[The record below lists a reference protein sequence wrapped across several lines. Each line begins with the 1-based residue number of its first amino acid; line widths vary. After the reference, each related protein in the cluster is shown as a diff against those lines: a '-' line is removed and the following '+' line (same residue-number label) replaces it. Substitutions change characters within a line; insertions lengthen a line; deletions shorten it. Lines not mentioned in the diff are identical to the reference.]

1 MYKNKS
7 ILFSF
12 FHLGESELDE
22 ARNLRQDREKFLKF
36 EKDRYFEFLN
46 DDVLQLN
53 DALVHLVSSSKSTN
67 LSLDSE
73 GILKI
78 LNLKISLI
86 IFPRQSNGVMFFEY
100 DWVSNEE
107 NPLHTI
113 SDLTS
118 LRYFGT
124 QKKFNRQ
131 ENLLKVQ
138 GADNQYLSWLTL
150 AGREVGNQIGS
161 FNYYSNK
168 LGRIHLLNNAVFNRS
183 EDTDLV
189 CYNALRIVSK
199 ASGSHA
205 LHQDQFSYSDPR
217 IYSFAMN
224 EGLILSEKNRSAQ
237 QLLSKYSPILY
248 QSVFIKL
255 GFTDVSYKLLATK
268 SDLRINPRAGLY
280 DPNKIEGL
288 RELRKIFLLLKFTS
302 KIPISNYHEMEA
314 FRAYLMK
321 KFSSEIDFDDFSNS
335 LEDLFEF
342 LQDERDRE
350 SSEREGKIGWLL
362 GVLGV
367 TGFVSFIFDYVFV
380 NGNVRLIDYLSGPT
394 TWFPLLSFFA
404 VIALLYKLNK

>member
-12 FHLGESELDE
+12 FHLGESQLNEV
-22 ARNLRQDREKFLKF
+22 RNLRQDAQEFLKF
-36 EKDRYFEFLN
+36 DKDRYFQFLN
-46 DDVLQLN
+46 DDILQLN
-53 DALVHLVSSSKSTN
+53 DVLVHSVSTSNSTK
-67 LSLDSE
+67 LCLDPEGSLK
-73 GILKI
+73 L
-78 LNLKISLI
+78 LNLRISLVV
-86 IFPRQSNGVMFFEY
+86 FPSQSNGILFFEY
-100 DWVSNEE
+100 DWVSNEN
-107 NPLHTI
+107 NPLNQI
-113 SDLTS
+113 AQLSS

-124 QKKFNRQ
+124 QKKFNRP
-131 ENLLKVQ
+131 ENLLKIDEGNNEYV
-138 GADNQYLSWLTL
+138 SWLKL
-150 AGREVGNQIGS
+150 AERELGS
-161 FNYYSNK
+161 LVDSFEYYSNK
-168 LGRIHLLNNAVFNRS
+168 LGRIHLLQNEIFNNV
-183 EDTDLV
+183 EDKDLD
-189 CYNALRIVSK
+189 CYNALRIVAK
-199 ASGSHA
+199 ANGSQA
-205 LHQDQFSYSDPR
+205 LHQDQYSYSDPR

-224 EGLILSEKNRSAQ
+224 EGLVLSEKNRSAK
-237 QLLSKYSPILY
+237 QLFSKYSPILF

-255 GFTDVSYKLLATK
+255 GFTHVSYQLLASK

-280 DPNKIEGL
+280 DSNKIEGL
-288 RELRKIFLLLKFTS
+288 RDLRKTFLLLKFTS

-350 SSEREGKIGWLL
+350 SSERESKIGWLL
-362 GVLGV
+362 GILGV

-404 VIALLYKLNK
+404 VIAIFYKLNK